1 MQKTKQMVCLAA
13 ILGLMVSGCMGVHR
27 QQPDQPRTMYSS
39 SDATA
44 LAYSDPDAA
53 SPFDDNPWRW
63 LGFIL
68 HPLGVGLDY
77 AINRPI
83 YKLSSTSPGISGYT
97 KEDEQHDAQRTT
109 LTKKI
114 Q

>member
-1 MQKTKQMVCLAA
+1 MRKTKLMVCVAA
-13 ILGLMVSGCMGVHR
+13 IFGIMVSGCLGVYR
-27 QQPDQPRTMYSS
+27 QQPEQPRTMYSS

-63 LGFIL
+63 LGFLL

-77 AINRPI
+77 AINRPM
-83 YKLSSTSPGISGYT
+83 YKLSSASPGLSGYT
-97 KEDEQHDAQRTT
+97 EEDEQHDAQRTT
-109 LTKKI
+109 LTRKS